1 MPHFKLFICKR
12 AFFYYHGK
20 KDLFSIHD
28 MRWQALEEPQ

>member
-28 MRWQALEEPQ
+28 DGKH